1 MINEGIALI
10 ARNERNSLIILPL
23 PWPSLEYATATILH
37 FDT

>member
-10 ARNERNSLIILPL
+10 VRNERNSLILPL